1 MSIRSFTNNIY
12 QEFLPL
18 VKSGSLLLTCFP
30 LAYYSLKSLPVIQ
43 KGYNQAGCQ
52 SLSKSFACASYSAAG
67 IASSIV
73 MCIAILGLFKAAKLA
88 TPSELSTIR
97 NPRVIPNGSEQ
108 PLLPS
113 FFRSQQNGGFARY
126 AENDLQGAHWKP
138 LRNYDPV
145 QWDRGSQS
153 I

>member
-1 MSIRSFTNNIY
+1 MSIRSCTNNIY

-30 LAYYSLKSLPVIQ
+30 LAYYSLKLLPVIQ

-52 SLSKSFACASYSAAG
+52 SLSQSFACASYSAAG
-67 IASSIV
+67 IASSV
-73 MCIAILGLFKAAKLA
+73 MMCIAILGIFKAAKLA
-88 TPSELSTIR
+88 TPNELSNIR
-97 NPRVIPNGSEQ
+97 NPSIIASGPSRPQPNA
-108 PLLPS
+108 
-113 FFRSQQNGGFARY
+113 FFQSQQNGGFARY
-126 AENDLQGAHWKP
+126 AEDDLQSTQRRP

-145 QWDRGSQS
+145 QWSGGSQS